1 MFDFEDETKVDTGD
15 CLSILDIAVLSLQ
28 KLTEMYGG
36 RTDGAYLVSMDL
48 LKNQYALMLK
58 EDLKMQSLNE
68 KILAYNLTENQ
79 PVVPPLN
86 FLHCNTHFLLN
97 FIDAVE
103 KQIMSFEREIVN
115 TTGDKLG
122 RDKNPKFKGFLNFE
136 ESAVTRYINM
146 ACEILCPRGE
156 SNNNYRR
163 HWLAFCVERNNPSRL
178 PVNQSN
184 RFINY
189 FEAAAALIHHYS
201 DVALFVSDL
210 QLLKDDSNIFLESVN
225 SDASDEAMQA
235 LLCVVAVVYCK
246 VLGPFWQL
254 LKSDAQYVL
263 FSKYLFCLYEKLLE
277 WSQDASVL
285 LQPEA
290 VANVFLQVP
299 MQENNFPGVFTF
311 CHGNANNQYGA
322 LMKECLQRMMKVIA
336 SVMEENLK
344 DFLPGGLYCK
354 DPSGELME
362 RFASCTLSQLMGE
375 YPFGHTYSN
384 KNRLDKAQVQSEDMS
399 HDDSDGN
406 GAVSSPQGPAVK
418 RRSASKP
425 YIMFDRVNLRP
436 LNKMKKKRLTE
447 LADKKLQKLKMQD
460 QNYKKK
466 VIASVTKNGGPCK
479 SIQDV
484 DQLLLRMEGAHYA
497 QKREAVRSELNY
509 LKFVIGCR
517 DQRLN
522 RLGFSLSD
530 LVNKLKA
537 VLPCQN
543 QSTSLITKPTKH
555 YVIHVGEDYS
565 YKTDMWWN
573 HAVVTHVLVALF
585 GMGSWIAVNSFWVEL
600 PVVVSVLPEGWNLPA
615 YLSVLIAFGNVGP
628 LAVTIT
634 HHFAPGCL
642 NERVLIHAIQILA
655 VVASAF
661 LALFCTSGHFL
672 LAKGLSALFPCIV
685 ALGQGVG
692 KVECVETEN
701 GTQPRYLKENFP
713 AQDFFWFLF
722 VMLAISSLSFLV
734 LTYTV
739 ATSTEAEVRQV
750 PEQETGKCQGQEAL
764 PLQNEETAVSEEH
777 VEVEKKNPAV
787 SFWTLRNIYL
797 LLLLG
802 ISTALTNGV
811 LPSVQSFSCLPY
823 GTKAFH
829 LSVVLGNIANPL
841 ACFVAMVVLLRSSV
855 GLSFMSLGGGVFAVY
870 LLCLAALSPC
880 PPLLGTHAGV
890 AMVVISWII
899 FTGLFSYVKVVV
911 STLLHEAGHTALLWC
926 GVFIQAGSL
935 IGALSIFPLVSV
947 YQVFERAQD
956 CVNTCS

>member
-1 MFDFEDETKVDTGD
+1 MEDLQDSSFSVPSTMGIADELKDDFYFNLLDDFLGSQTGESLDLDEKCCTNRLLVQVGLMREDNNLSWMNVVKWLQKIFPMFQSADFRGLIERNTETAMSLTGDSRESFLASNVNFEFVGPICDSIGIGRTDLLEMSDFSDRAKLTDITNGLMLELTSFIEREKLDPVVLVSWLCSFDSDFCRDGKIHKVNKLLKTSLKRFRIQCRKNQTRRNRSSGLYDEFLRSPFHLTPDPLEDYEFRRGSIIKGHMRRRSLLFQRKQNFPTTQIKEESEPFDISDSQADYSQKTVSLGYRKNKRKLKFDNDSDQTFSLGKVKKEDNYHCQPVEPMFDFEDETKVDTGD

-36 RTDGAYLVSMDL
+36 RTDGANLVSMDL

-58 EDLKMQSLNE
+58 EDLNMQSLNE

-201 DVALFVSDL
+201 DVALFVSDI
-210 QLLKDDSNIFLESVN
+210 QLLKDDSNIFLESIN
-225 SDASDEAMQA
+225 SDASDEAIQA

-263 FSKYLFCLYEKLLE
+263 FSKYLYCLYEKLLE
-277 WSQDASVL
+277 WSHDASVL

-362 RFASCTLSQLMGE
+362 QFASCMLSQLMGE
-375 YPFGHTYSN
+375 YPFGHTYSYN
-384 KNRLDKAQVQSEDMS
+384 KNRPDKAQVQSEDMS
-399 HDDSDGN
+399 NDSDGD

-425 YIMFDRVNLRP
+425 YIMFDRANLRP
-436 LNKMKKKRLTE
+436 LNKMKRKRLNE
-447 LADKKLQKLKMQD
+447 LADKRLQKVKMQD

-537 VLPCQN
+537 LLSCEN
-543 QSTSLITKPTKH
+543 QSTSLITRPNKQ
-555 YVIHVGEDYS
+555 Y
-565 YKTDMWWN
+565 
-573 HAVVTHVLVALF
+573 VTHVGGETNQSISQFTPQEKAMSQSSHPFNSKIDVKNKGNCVIF
-585 GMGSWIAVNSFWVEL
+585 QSYRETTFDEFSPGS
-600 PVVVSVLPEGWNLPA
+600 
-615 YLSVLIAFGNVGP
+615 
-628 LAVTIT
+628 
-634 HHFAPGCL
+634 
-642 NERVLIHAIQILA
+642 
-655 VVASAF
+655 
-661 LALFCTSGHFL
+661 
-672 LAKGLSALFPCIV
+672 
-685 ALGQGVG
+685 
-692 KVECVETEN
+692 
-701 GTQPRYLKENFP
+701 
-713 AQDFFWFLF
+713 
-722 VMLAISSLSFLV
+722 
-734 LTYTV
+734 
-739 ATSTEAEVRQV
+739 
-750 PEQETGKCQGQEAL
+750 
-764 PLQNEETAVSEEH
+764 
-777 VEVEKKNPAV
+777 
-787 SFWTLRNIYL
+787 
-797 LLLLG
+797 
-802 ISTALTNGV
+802 
-811 LPSVQSFSCLPY
+811 
-823 GTKAFH
+823 
-829 LSVVLGNIANPL
+829 
-841 ACFVAMVVLLRSSV
+841 
-855 GLSFMSLGGGVFAVY
+855 
-870 LLCLAALSPC
+870 
-880 PPLLGTHAGV
+880 
-890 AMVVISWII
+890 
-899 FTGLFSYVKVVV
+899 
-911 STLLHEAGHTALLWC
+911 
-926 GVFIQAGSL
+926 
-935 IGALSIFPLVSV
+935 
-947 YQVFERAQD
+947 
-956 CVNTCS
+956 